1 MLPRVFF
8 QPGVIA
14 TFLILQV
21 IPLLLYPPTSFNP
34 ASQEWWLPVVLAVL
48 ALVGAIQIL
57 RRSLA
62 AWPWYLISFSQGFNI
77 ISRLMLVLSRVTVNV
92 DGSQVFNVPYVLMT
106 VVAMGFSAFLIWYT
120 DLPEVRM
127 VILGGLARKEA

>member
-21 IPLLLYPPTSFNP
+21 IPLLLYPPASFDP

-48 ALVGAIQIL
+48 ALIGTIQVL

-92 DGSQVFNVPYVLMT
+92 DGSQVFNAPYVLMT
-106 VVAMGFSAFLIWYT
+106 LVAMGLSAFLIWYT

-127 VILGGLARKEA
+127 VILGGVARKEA

>member
-1 MLPRVFF
+1 MLPRFF
-8 QPGVIA
+8 FRPGVIA

-21 IPLLLYPPTSFNP
+21 VPLVLYPAASFDP

-48 ALVGAIQIL
+48 ALIGAIQIL

-62 AWPWYLISFSQGFNI
+62 PWPWYLISFSQGFNI
-77 ISRLMLVLSRVTVNV
+77 ISRLMLVLSRGTVNV
-92 DGSQVFNVPYVLMT
+92 NGVQVFNAPYVLMT
-106 VVAMGFSAFLIWYT
+106 IIAMLLSAFLIWYT

-127 VILGGLARKEA
+127 VMLGGVKQKEV

>member
-21 IPLLLYPPTSFNP
+21 IPLLLYPPASFNP

-92 DGSQVFNVPYVLMT
+92 DGSQVFNTPYVLMT

>member
-92 DGSQVFNVPYVLMT
+92 DGSQVFNTPYVLMT